1 MKNSIELKLLN
12 IFNGDFMLS
21 AFYVLTCSAPR
32 RKMVSKLNTLTSSN
46 RRKCVTS
53 LTQFS
58 QLSET
63 KIARYTLFDKLE
75 ASESC
80 YFICEAQKSGVVSNG
95 KKSLNFNN
103 AL

>member
-1 MKNSIELKLLN
+1 
-12 IFNGDFMLS
+12 MLS

-32 RKMVSKLNTLTSSN
+32 RKKGSKLNTLTSTN

-63 KIARYTLFDKLE
+63 KIARNTLFDKLE

-80 YFICEAQKSGVVSNG
+80 YFICEAPKSGVVSDG
-95 KKSLNFNN
+95 KKFKFQ
-103 AL
+103 